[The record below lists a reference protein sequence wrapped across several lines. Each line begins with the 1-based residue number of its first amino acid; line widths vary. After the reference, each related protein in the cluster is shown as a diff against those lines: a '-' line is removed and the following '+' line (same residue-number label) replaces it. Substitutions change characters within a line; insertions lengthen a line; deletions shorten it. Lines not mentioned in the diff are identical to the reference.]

1 MVAATKTEKR
11 DNGFSVYPDAE
22 TLSAIDKFAT
32 SEDRKRSPAT
42 LVLIKKGLEAVRKAA
57 K

>member
-1 MVAATKTEKR
+1 MAKAAPAKR

-22 TLSAIDKFAT
+22 TLAAIDKFAAA
-32 SEDRKRSPAT
+32 EDRKRSPAT
-42 LVLIKKGLEAVRKAA
+42 LVLIKKGLEALRKSA